1 MGRDTPSFESP
12 SRWSPLFAAAVLLAL
27 GPVAAHFMQAPM
39 ADLKEDAITTGLTNV
54 ATVAGVSSGLSL
66 AGLAVLSLQSENLR
80 ALLREYGGIVRYF
93 LFGGY
98 AVVVTGAL
106 LCGFIA
112 MFPGWPPS
120 RWILVAVAVYTLE
133 QLILTA
139 LLISNAYAWH
149 NAPRRVPRRERPGFS
164 ATTRS

>member
-1 MGRDTPSFESP
+1 MGRDNQLFEPP
-12 SRWSPLFAAAVLLAL
+12 SRWSPPLVAAVLLVL
-27 GPVAAHFMQAPM
+27 GPVAALFMQAPM
-39 ADLKEDAITTGLTNV
+39 ADLTEDAIATGLTNV

-66 AGLAVLSLQSENLR
+66 AGLAVLSFQGENLR
-80 ALLREYGGIVRYF
+80 ALLKVYGGIVRYF

-149 NAPRRVPRRERPGFS
+149 NAPRQVPRRERSGLS
-164 ATTRS
+164 DSTRN

>member
-1 MGRDTPSFESP
+1 MAHDDQSLAPP
-12 SRWSPLFAAAVLLAL
+12 KRWPPLLAVIVLLAL
-27 GPVAAHFMQAPM
+27 GPLAALLLQAPM
-39 ADLKEDAITTGLTNV
+39 ATLAADAISTGLTNV

-66 AGLAVLSLQSENLR
+66 AGLAVLSLQSNNLR
-80 ALLREYGGIVRYF
+80 ALLQVYGGIVRYF

-98 AVVVTGAL
+98 ALVVTGAL

-112 MFPGWPPS
+112 MFPEWLMS

-133 QLILTA
+133 QLILSA

-149 NAPRRVPRRERPGFS
+149 NAPSPARRQDRPGFS
-164 ATTRS
+164 RDTQN